1 MNDLEIKLENLLVM
15 VKSHNDSETSYN
27 KAQSAR
33 IRAALGELKKDVSG
47 IRAGLVAQDKQK

>member
-1 MNDLEIKLENLLVM
+1 M

-33 IRAALGELKKDVSG
+33 IRVALGALKRDVAG
-47 IRAGLVAQDKQK
+47 IRAGLIAQDKQK

>member
-1 MNDLEIKLENLLVM
+1 M
-15 VKSHNDSETSYN
+15 VKSHNNSETSYN

-33 IRAALGELKKDVSG
+33 IRVTLGTLKRDIAG